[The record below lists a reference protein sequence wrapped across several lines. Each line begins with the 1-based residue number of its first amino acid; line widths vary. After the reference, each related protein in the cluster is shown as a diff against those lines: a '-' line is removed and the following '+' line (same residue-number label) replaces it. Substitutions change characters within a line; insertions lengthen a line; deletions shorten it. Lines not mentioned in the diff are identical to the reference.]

1 MWTYLAVMGGVGLI
15 FIVYEIF
22 LYGIS
27 AYILQRSPSLK
38 NDFLWCLALAIPFAL
53 AEVLWLRGWRVA
65 ENAGMSVWT
74 ADILFLTCAVI
85 GSSIA
90 MVVFFKEVPTTM
102 QMIGLGLV
110 LVGGIISAWK

>member
-1 MWTYLAVMGGVGLI
+1 MKYLAIMLGVGLI
-15 FIVYEIF
+15 FILYEIV

-27 AYILQRSPSLK
+27 AYILHRSPSLK
-38 NDFLWCLALAIPFAL
+38 SDFLWSLALAIPFAL
-53 AEVLWLRGWRVA
+53 AEVLWLRGWRIA

-90 MVVFFKEVPTTM
+90 MVLFFKEVPNTT
-102 QMIGLGLV
+102 QIIGLV
-110 LVGGIISAWK
+110 LVLAGGAIAAWK